1 MFEIINES
9 QLDIIAFCDVKKCY
23 PKIKNLFSLD
33 MKNKYTKYKT
43 NIMKNNIT
51 EVINTDN
58 KLFSSLSLSTLT
70 FRPPE

>member
-1 MFEIINES
+1 
-9 QLDIIAFCDVKKCY
+9 
-23 PKIKNLFSLD
+23 